1 MHLITLLLIFATL
14 VQQAIVALA
23 FVPTRIARHP
33 QRVRSP
39 QQLKAGSIEVA
50 GRMSN
55 GNGNCTNKDEG
66 EDDDDD
72 EDDIADM
79 IRSMNANTAAMNA
92 NTGSKLNAN
101 TAAKLNA
108 KNAAAT
114 NAKVADFIGK
124 MGSA

>member
-1 MHLITLLLIFATL
+1 MDLDSRTNAT
-14 VQQAIVALA
+14 VHIAFCRALHSSRLSE
-23 FVPTRIARHP
+23 T
-33 QRVRSP
+33 S
-39 QQLKAGSIEVA
+39 L
-50 GRMSN
+50 
-55 GNGNCTNKDEG
+55 DL
-66 EDDDDD
+66 DDDD
-72 EDDIADM
+72 EPMLEAWQLVLLIAASAICFGLLIALCGM
-79 IRSMNANTAAMNA
+79 VYNQKQVERREAKANTAAMNA